1 MLPMSVTYG
10 DSEAVV
16 SARCYRSM
24 KKNEAPHSVQV
35 MIGMQQTTVSGKCSC
50 VAGVADLFQCTIHQG
65 GTFLTY
71 IHIQPPV
78 APNTDYSSESMAPE
92 N

>member
-24 KKNEAPHSVQV
+24 KKNEAPHSVEV
-35 MIGMQQTTVSGKCSC
+35 PMIGMQQTTASGKCSC
-50 VAGVADLFQCTIHQG
+50 VAGAGGINCHHVVGLLFYLAH
-65 GTFLTY
+65 
-71 IHIQPPV
+71 
-78 APNTDYSSESMAPE
+78 
-92 N
+92 